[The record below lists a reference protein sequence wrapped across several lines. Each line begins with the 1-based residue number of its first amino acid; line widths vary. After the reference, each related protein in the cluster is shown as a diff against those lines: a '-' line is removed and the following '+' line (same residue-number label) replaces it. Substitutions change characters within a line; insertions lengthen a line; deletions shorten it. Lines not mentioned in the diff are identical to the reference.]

1 MVTPMS
7 NRKHMVMSLIEKAA
21 RFFFTRFL
29 THFISTGC
37 VTIFEG
43 GNMVTFEGK
52 DSRCHLKSELE
63 IHSPQFY
70 WKVMTQVDL
79 GLADA
84 YINGDFSFVNKETG
98 LLNLIMILIASKELN
113 SNLAEKRGRWTPI
126 FLTTGLSSAKH
137 FLKHLYRQNNLTQA
151 RRNISRHY
159 DLSNELFT
167 IFLDDTMSYSSGV
180 FKSDDEE
187 LKIAQM
193 RKIYLLIEKTAYLSC
208 SIENVENI
216 GIHYYQTLR
225 LWRKNFFERQKQ
237 ITDLGFDDRFVRT
250 CEYYF
255 DYCAAG
261 FKTRTVGDYQIVFS
275 RPGNVIALGDDSFY
289 SSPLTQKKQLQMNHF
304 DS

>member
-159 DLSNELFT
+159 DLS
-167 IFLDDTMSYSSGV
+167 
-180 FKSDDEE
+180 DDEE

-208 SIENVENI
+208 
-216 GIHYYQTLR
+216 R
-225 LWRKNFFERQKQ
+225 Q